1 MTQTK
6 TIDPVRWQ
14 ALPARVAILNS
25 SGTPRVYYQVTVP
38 LKISAMC
45 EGRPVEEIPRILTI
59 LSPAHHLVSAKAL
72 DRLFDVTPPPLA
84 INMREALLQSQFL
97 TGNFRKLYFLLT
109 AFENP
114 FTDSASPRR
123 GTSQYTFSHI
133 SKDIM
138 RHRALAQESAII
150 LGGRHE
156 HPLTSL
162 PGGVSGYL
170 KNNSYERLEEI
181 AGILVQF
188 VGDLAGFF
196 RKNLWASSK
205 VMKKFSEIS
214 LKPMAG
220 VLLDIRNSENPQDDE
235 LVVTDSS
242 GKESRRFPVEKAL
255 DNIDLA
261 KESWSYLPFA
271 FFRDKGWQGVQLR
284 ADSLFFTGPLAR
296 MNHKKAMDTER
307 AEEERC
313 NMVENLGPF
322 PHFSVCAAFWALIV
336 ETIQSAE
343 KMTRLCVREKLTGP
357 FTRQIPKNIGS
368 EGFAAL
374 ESPQGIIYHHYQV
387 DSKGLVKNIRIL
399 DTSMQNNALRCL
411 IAQKAYEVSMT
422 GKDSWEKTKN
432 RIEVSLLPF

>member
-1 MTQTK
+1 
-6 TIDPVRWQ
+6 
-14 ALPARVAILNS
+14 
-25 SGTPRVYYQVTVP
+25 
-38 LKISAMC
+38 
-45 EGRPVEEIPRILTI
+45 
-59 LSPAHHLVSAKAL
+59 
-72 DRLFDVTPPPLA
+72 
-84 INMREALLQSQFL
+84 
-97 TGNFRKLYFLLT
+97 
-109 AFENP
+109 
-114 FTDSASPRR
+114 
-123 GTSQYTFSHI
+123 
-133 SKDIM
+133 
-138 RHRALAQESAII
+138 
-150 LGGRHE
+150 
-156 HPLTSL
+156 
-162 PGGVSGYL
+162 
-170 KNNSYERLEEI
+170 
-181 AGILVQF
+181 
-188 VGDLAGFF
+188 
-196 RKNLWASSK
+196 
-205 VMKKFSEIS
+205 
-214 LKPMAG
+214 MAG
-220 VLLDIRNSENPQDDE
+220 VSLDIRNSEDSETPREDD

-242 GKESRRFPVEKAL
+242 GKESRRFSVEKAL
-255 DNIDLA
+255 DYIDLA
-261 KESWSYLPFA
+261 NENWSYLPFA
-271 FFRDKGWQGVQLR
+271 FFRNKGWQGIKLG

-313 NMVENLGPF
+313 NMVENLGSF

-336 ETIQSAE
+336 EAFQSAE